1 MLSNHNNHSSSLFLI
16 EPSESEGVKTVSLK
30 FWKKEDLAKKSEEAM
45 TNAMK
50 TIQDMAQRV
59 NSTIQKIDKNHK
71 PDTAEIEFGLKFNG
85 DLDVVIAKAGVEA
98 SITVTLGWDFKN

>member
-1 MLSNHNNHSSSLFLI
+1 MSSNNKYSSLFLI
-16 EPSESEGVKTVSLK
+16 EPSEAEGVKTVSLK

-59 NSTIQKIDKNHK
+59 NSTIQKIDKNQK
-71 PDTAEIEFGLKFNG
+71 PDTAEVEFGLKFNG

-98 SITVTLGWDFKN
+98 SITVTLGWDFK